1 MSLLTLR
8 GLYSVRPLFVTKRGL
23 CRARSSSASK
33 VYPDASSALEGL
45 EDGMTILFGG
55 FGVCGVPE
63 NLIDAVLKRGT
74 KRITAVGNDCCTVDF
89 GLGLLVES
97 RQVSKL
103 IAGYVGHHEH
113 IAEYLQNGHIELH
126 LTPLGTLAE
135 KLRSGGA
142 GIPAFYT
149 PTGYGTVVHKGH
161 FPVKYKSDGSGIIE
175 KYSEPKEIREF
186 GDRKFVLE
194 ESINGD
200 FACIKAWKADIAG
213 NVVFRATARNS
224 NPDCAKA
231 AKICIVEV
239 EEIVETGDL
248 SPDEIHL
255 PSIYVDRI
263 VLGKNYVKPI
273 EKLRFTDPNKYKA
286 GDNVGKLSVRDH
298 IAKRAGQELR
308 DGMYVNLGIGIPTA
322 VSNHIPQGINVVLQS
337 ENGLLGIGPY
347 PLPGKHDADLVNA
360 GKETITYLPGS
371 STFCSSDSFAMIRG
385 RHIDIAILG
394 CLEVSSNGN
403 FASWIIPGKTIKGM
417 GGAMDLVS
425 SCQKIIVTTS
435 HTDKNGKPKILTQCT
450 LPLTGESVVD
460 MIITELAVFE
470 VDRHGKEDMVLIE
483 ISDGVT
489 VEEIRQKTAA
499 SFKISPN
506 LKTTQW

>member
-1 MSLLTLR
+1 MKSLFAR
-8 GLYSVRPLFVTKRGL
+8 GTSLIW
-23 CRARSSSASK
+23 RSSIAHRNSSTK
-33 VYPDASSALEGL
+33 VYPSALEAL
-45 EDGMTILFGG
+45 DELQDGMIVLFGG

-63 NLIDAVLKRGT
+63 NLIDAVLKKGT
-74 KRITAVGNDCCTVDF
+74 QQITAVGNDCCTVDF

-103 IAGYVGHHEH
+103 IAGYVGHHDH
-113 IAEYLQNGHIELH
+113 IAEYLQNGQIELH

-142 GIPAFYT
+142 GIPAFFT
-149 PTGYGTVVHKGH
+149 PTGYGTVVHKGN
-161 FPVKYKSDGSGIIE
+161 FPVKYKSNQPGTVE
-175 KYSEPKEIREF
+175 KYSEPKEARRFNE
-186 GDRKFVLE
+186 RNFVLE
-194 ESINGD
+194 ESITGD
-200 FACIKAWKADIAG
+200 FACIKAWKADKAG

-231 AKICIVEV
+231 AKICVVEV
-239 EEIVETGDL
+239 EEIVETGSL
-248 SPDEIHL
+248 APDEIHL
-255 PSIYVDRI
+255 PSIYVDRV
-263 VLGKNYVKPI
+263 VLGTSYKKPI
-273 EKLRFTDPNKYKA
+273 EKLRFSNPNKSNHETKA
-286 GDNVGKLSVRDH
+286 NNIMSVRDH
-298 IAKRAGQELR
+298 IAKRAGQELK

-322 VSNHIPQGINVVLQS
+322 VSNYIPEGTNVVLQS

-347 PLPGKHDADLVNA
+347 PLPGQHDADLVNA

-394 CLEVSSNGN
+394 CLEVSSKGN
-403 FASWIIPGKTIKGM
+403 FASWIIPGKMIKGM

-425 SCQKIIVTTS
+425 SCQKIIITTS
-435 HTDKNGKPKILTQCT
+435 HTDKNGRPKIMEKCT

-470 VDRHGKEDMVLIE
+470 VDRNGEKEMTLIE
-483 ISDGVT
+483 LTEGVS
-489 VEEIRQKTAA
+489 VDDVRNKTAA
-499 SFKISPN
+499 NFTVSPN
-506 LKTTQW
+506 LRTTRW

>member
-1 MSLLTLR
+1 MQRRTILPLL
-8 GLYSVRPLFVTKRGL
+8 
-23 CRARSSSASK
+23 RAATVIRKVSGK
-33 VYPDASSALEGL
+33 VYPSALAALDGL
-45 EDGMTILFGG
+45 EDGMTVLFGG

-63 NLIDAVLKRGT
+63 NLITAVLDKGT
-74 KRITAVGNDCCTVDF
+74 KNITAVGNDCCTVDF

-97 RQVSKL
+97 RQVTKL
-103 IAGYVGHHEH
+103 IAGYVGHHDH
-113 IAEYLQNGHIELH
+113 IAEYLQNGQIELH

-149 PTGYGTVVHKGH
+149 PTGYGTVVHKGN
-161 FPVKYKSDGSGIIE
+161 FPVKYTADKSGTVE
-175 KYSEPKEIREF
+175 KYSQPKEIRDF
-186 GDRKFVLE
+186 NGRHYVLE
-194 ESINGD
+194 ESITGD
-200 FACIKAWKADIAG
+200 FACIKAWKADKAG

-231 AKICIVEV
+231 AKVCIVEV
-239 EEIVETGDL
+239 EEIVETGEL
-248 SPDEIHL
+248 RPDDIHL
-255 PSIYVDRI
+255 PSIYVDRV
-263 VLGKNYVKPI
+263 VLGKQYVKPI
-273 EKLRFTDPNKYKA
+273 EKLRFTIPNKTTTIISNEQKK
-286 GDNVGKLSVRDH
+286 VKLSVRDH

-308 DGMYVNLGIGIPTA
+308 DGMYANLGIGIPTA
-322 VSNHIPQGINVVLQS
+322 VSNYIPEGINVVLQS

-347 PLPGKHDADLVNA
+347 PFPGHHDPDLVNA

-385 RHIDIAILG
+385 RHIDIAMLG

-435 HTDKNGKPKILTQCT
+435 HTDKHGKPKIMEKCT

-470 VDRHGKEDMVLIE
+470 VDRYGKEEMILIE
-483 ISDGVT
+483 ISEGVT
-489 VEEIRQKTAA
+489 VEEVRSKTAA
-499 SFKISPN
+499 NFRISPH
-506 LKTTQW
+506 LRTTQL